1 MTIFEP
7 ETLSRLFKLIFADLL
22 LAGDNALIIALATR
36 SLPKKQQFFGRIF
49 GAAGAV
55 VLRVIFVI
63 LIAYLLAVPFL
74 QLAGGLALLWI
85 AAKLVRPQE
94 DAVHEAAE
102 GGSTETKAAK
112 AVTLRAAVG
121 MIIVADITMS
131 FDNVVAIA
139 NIAAD
144 PITRKLHTGLVIFGL
159 LFSIPLVVWGSQLIS
174 KLMERLKWIIW
185 LGGGVLGHVAATI
198 IFQDRKVMQWMGLPL
213 PAEGHEAHLEEIL
226 LQASPVAGAII
237 KYLPWFLAVLLF
249 VYGWWRNRVAEAD
262 KSQSKA

>member
-1 MTIFEP
+1 MFEP
-7 ETLSRLFKLIFADLL
+7 ETLTKLVKIIFADLL

-36 SLPKKQQFFGRIF
+36 SLPRKQQFFGRIF
-49 GAAGAV
+49 GAGGAV

-63 LIAYLLAVPFL
+63 LISHLLAVPFL

-94 DAVHEAAE
+94 EAVHEAAE

-159 LFSIPLVVWGSQLIS
+159 LFSIPLVVWGSQLDYLAGWRRARPCGGDDHIPGQES
-174 KLMERLKWIIW
+174 DAVDGAAGACGWSGFSTGPDTFAGQS
-185 LGGGVLGHVAATI
+185 GGGGY
-198 IFQDRKVMQWMGLPL
+198 D
-213 PAEGHEAHLEEIL
+213 
-226 LQASPVAGAII
+226 
-237 KYLPWFLAVLLF
+237 
-249 VYGWWRNRVAEAD
+249 
-262 KSQSKA
+262 

>member
-1 MTIFEP
+1 MFEP
-7 ETLSRLFKLIFADLL
+7 ETLTKLVKIIFADLL

-36 SLPKKQQFFGRIF
+36 SLPRKQQFFGRIF
-49 GAAGAV
+49 GAGGAV

-63 LIAYLLAVPFL
+63 LISHLLAVPFL

-94 DAVHEAAE
+94 EAVHEAAE

-174 KLMERLKWIIW
+174 KLMERFKWIIW

-198 IFQDRKVMQWMGLPL
+198 IFQDRKVMQWMGLPV
-213 PAEGHEAHLEEIL
+213 PADGQDFQLDQIL
-226 LQASPVAGAII
+226 SQASPAMAAMI
-237 KYLPWFLAVLLF
+237 KYLPWILAVLLF
-249 VYGWWRNRVAEAD
+249 VYGWWRNRIAEAD
-262 KSQSKA
+262 KTQSKA

>member
-63 LIAYLLAVPFL
+63 LIAYLLAIPFL

-85 AAKLVRPQE
+85 SAKLVRPQE
-94 DAVHEAAE
+94 EAVHEAAE
-102 GGSTETKAAK
+102 GGSTETK

-174 KLMERLKWIIW
+174 KLMERFKWIIW

-198 IFQDRKVMQWMGLPL
+198 IFQDRKVMQWMGLPV
-213 PAEGHEAHLEEIL
+213 PAEGHEAHFEEIL
-226 LQASPVAGAII
+226 SQASPAVAAMI

-249 VYGWWRNRVAEAD
+249 VYGWWRNRVAESA
-262 KSQSKA
+262 KSETKA